1 MGLDLALGVIILIA
15 AFRGWLQG
23 FVSQAVRITGLIAC
37 VYLAEPVRNYAK
49 PYVFPYLP
57 TIQPELVDRLLW
69 WVSAA
74 ATYVVLVGFVTL
86 ILKMT
91 RRPEIPGIR
100 ESGRN
105 DQFAGFLLGAAKGLI
120 AVAFLTAGVQKYAA
134 KHLGVLPWA
143 EEQVKT
149 SWAFKCNEQY
159 QPVARIW
166 ESTPVKHY
174 IAQIHRMGLQTPAE
188 SSQSAGGS
196 QPTDSPPVQTAS
208 RSPKLEVPGADGN
221 ANASPSSSPSSSS
234 SQTQGLDAEVAKAVE
249 EIKSKLG
256 AGTDKPSD

>member
-1 MGLDLALGVIILIA
+1 MGLDLALGVIILIT

-23 FVSQAVRITGLIAC
+23 FVSQAVRIAGLIAC

-69 WVSAA
+69 WVSAVG
-74 ATYVVLVGFVTL
+74 TYVVLVGFVTL
-86 ILKMT
+86 IIKMT

-105 DQFAGFLLGAAKGLI
+105 DQFAGFLLGSAKGLL
-120 AVAFLTAGVQKYAA
+120 AVTFLVAGVENYALKYL
-134 KHLGVLPWA
+134 KVMPWA

-159 QPVARIW
+159 QPVSRIW
-166 ESTPVKHY
+166 SASPVRHY
-174 IAQIHRMGLQTPAE
+174 VSQIQRMGLQNPAE
-188 SSQSAGGS
+188 PSQTPPGEEAR
-196 QPTDSPPVQTAS
+196 DSPSLKTAS
-208 RSPKLEVPGADGN
+208 RSPRLEVPGADRD
-221 ANASPSSSPSSSS
+221 ATERSSSSPSSSS
-234 SQTQGLDAEVAKAVE
+234 SQAQPLYEEVEKAVE
-249 EIKSKLG
+249 EFKNELRARS
-256 AGTDKPSD
+256 KPSD